1 MAGTSSLARPYA
13 RAVFELAR
21 DSDEFKSWS
30 QALAFL
36 AALVSDPSI
45 QSLVTNPRVEARQ
58 LEQLFD
64 ELCEQ
69 GGVPAGGRELLR
81 VMMDNDRL
89 SLMADVAARYE
100 VMRAEA
106 EGVIEAEVRTAQPL
120 GDEQRSQLARA
131 LEKRLGSKVNLTL
144 HEDDTLLGGAVI
156 RAGDLVI
163 DGSAKGRLEK
173 LASALQR

>member
-13 RAVFELAR
+13 RAVFELAQESN
-21 DSDEFKSWS
+21 DFETWS

-36 AALVSDPSI
+36 SALVSDESI
-45 QSLVTNPRVEARQ
+45 IELVNNPRVEEDSLQ
-58 LEQLFD
+58 ELFD
-64 ELCEQ
+64 DLC
-69 GGVPAGGRELLR
+69 GDRVPESGRNLLR
-81 VMMDNDRL
+81 LMMANDRL
-89 SLMADVAARYE
+89 ALMPDVAAQYE
-100 VMRAEA
+100 IMRAEA
-106 EGVIEAEVRTAQPL
+106 EGSVDAEVRSAQPL
-120 GDEQRSQLARA
+120 NDEQKERLSKA
-131 LEKRLGSKVNLTL
+131 LEKRLGRKVKLTV